1 MNNVLLIGNGFD
13 IGQGYPTS
21 YLKFAEIVDTF
32 NNLVH
37 NEVIMQSSGLD
48 NTAKDKYEFLDWFIF
63 SYCDYRD
70 EFYSLINENVWVSL
84 FYNKYNNLKV
94 GDYWYDLEN
103 IIKEEIN
110 NRQSIIMQDI
120 EKAQNDLKRFR
131 RAFEIYLIF
140 FIQFAKDRNKRLGI
154 NNVVKRNLNIIQPE
168 YVINYNYIDTISSLI
183 KKKIDIDFIHGKAK
197 LLGTIEDCNIVFGV
211 NEICLEERKNS
222 CGYFLKSAQI
232 KKYGIESKYNDWL
245 KDRKCALHI
254 YGHSLDLTDRESLAD
269 ILLNSSIK
277 EIHIWSL
284 NEKDYYIKVNN
295 ISKIALERF
304 DTIKDKIRM
313 ELI

>member
-1 MNNVLLIGNGFD
+1 M
-13 IGQGYPTS
+13 
-21 YLKFAEIVDTF
+21 KFAEIVDTF

-140 FIQFAKDRNKRLGI
+140 F
-154 NNVVKRNLNIIQPE
+154 
-168 YVINYNYIDTISSLI
+168 YTI
-183 KKKIDIDFIHGKAK
+183 
-197 LLGTIEDCNIVFGV
+197 C
-211 NEICLEERKNS
+211 
-222 CGYFLKSAQI
+222 
-232 KKYGIESKYNDWL
+232 
-245 KDRKCALHI
+245 
-254 YGHSLDLTDRESLAD
+254 
-269 ILLNSSIK
+269 
-277 EIHIWSL
+277 
-284 NEKDYYIKVNN
+284 
-295 ISKIALERF
+295 
-304 DTIKDKIRM
+304 
-313 ELI
+313 